1 MSPEAFADTNFWIA
15 IFDERDS
22 LHEIAIET
30 VTLLPDNC
38 RLVTSQIIFSEV
50 FELFAK
56 RSPFIKEEI
65 VKFVADLILDTSV
78 IVEPMTPKLF
88 DDSIAF
94 YRKHSDKEWGFIDC
108 SSFVIMK
115 RRGIKESLTYDKHFI
130 QAGFKALL
138 RG

>member
-1 MSPEAFADTNFWIA
+1 MNQEVFADTNFWIA

-22 LHEIAIET
+22 LHDTAGEAIT
-30 VTLLPDNC
+30 ALPRTC

-56 RSPFIKEEI
+56 RSGFIKEQI
-65 VKFVADLILDTSV
+65 TNFVADIVNDSSV
-78 IVEPMTPKLF
+78 ILEPSTPKLF
-88 DDSIAF
+88 DATVSF
-94 YRKHSDKEWGFIDC
+94 YRKHSDKEWGFVDC

-115 RRGIKESLTYDKHFI
+115 RRAIKEALTYDRHFI

-138 RG
+138 RD